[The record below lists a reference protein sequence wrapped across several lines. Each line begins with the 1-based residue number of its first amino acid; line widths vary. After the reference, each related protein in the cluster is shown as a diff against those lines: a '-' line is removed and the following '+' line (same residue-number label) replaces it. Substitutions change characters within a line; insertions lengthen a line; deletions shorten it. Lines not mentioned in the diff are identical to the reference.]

1 MKLDDSLRVSKL
13 IDTYGKLLTNKQY
26 EIITSYYFDNLSL
39 SEIGDNYSISRQA
52 VSDSINQSI
61 KALETFEEK
70 LCLVKSSEEIV
81 SDLETIL
88 SITSDFTV
96 TQRINEIITKLRG

>member
-1 MKLDDSLRVSKL
+1 MKLDDSLRVIKL
-13 IDTYGKLLTNKQY
+13 IDAYGKLLTSKQF

-61 KALETFEEK
+61 KALDTFEEK
-70 LCLVKSSEEIV
+70 LCMVEKNEDVLR
-81 SDLETIL
+81 DLELVLTLTNDSAI
-88 SITSDFTV
+88 SEKI
-96 TQRINEIITKLRG
+96 QEIMVKMRG